1 MGENKPGFLE
11 SLFKQHSVQLQRF
24 LARRLNDP
32 QEAAEI
38 AQEAYL
44 RMQRLD
50 APEALDNARAFLFQV
65 AANMATD
72 HLRRQQLQ
80 TKYLR
85 SQLQLSE
92 ATADIDLPSGED
104 PEQQLVAEQRLAQIT
119 AALDSMAQ
127 KPRQAFLLHRRS
139 GLSYSQIAQEMG
151 VSVSSVEKYILQA
164 LKHCR
169 RELVISD
176 GAEPET

>member
-1 MGENKPGFLE
+1 MGDNKPGFLE
-11 SLFKQHSVQLQRF
+11 ILFTQHSAQLQRF

-50 APEALDNARAFLFQV
+50 APETLDNARAFLFQV

-80 TKYLR
+80 FKYLR
-85 SQLQLSE
+85 SQLQITE
-92 ATADIDLPSGED
+92 AANDIDLPTGD
-104 PEQQLVAEQRLAQIT
+104 NPEQELVAQERLAQIT
-119 AALDSMAQ
+119 AALDSMPH

-151 VSVSSVEKYILQA
+151 VSVSSVEKYVLQA

-169 RELVISD
+169 QRLV
-176 GAEPET
+176 

>member
-1 MGENKPGFLE
+1 MGDNKPGFLE
-11 SLFKQHSVQLQRF
+11 TLFTQHSAQLQRF

-38 AQEAYL
+38 AQETYL

-50 APEALDNARAFLFQV
+50 APESLDNARAFLFQV

-80 TKYLR
+80 HKYLR
-85 SQLQLSE
+85 SQLLITE
-92 ATADIDLPSGED
+92 AANAIDRPSGDD
-104 PEQQLVAEQRLAQIT
+104 PEQQLVAEERLAQIT
-119 AALDSMAQ
+119 AVLDSMPH

-151 VSVSSVEKYILQA
+151 VSVSSVEKYVLQA

-169 RELVISD
+169 QRLV
-176 GAEPET
+176 

>member
-1 MGENKPGFLE
+1 MGHNKPGFLE
-11 SLFKQHSVQLQRF
+11 SLFTQHSAQLQRF

-44 RMQRLD
+44 RMQKLD
-50 APEALDNARAFLFQV
+50 APETLDNARAFLFQV

-80 TKYLR
+80 TRYLR
-85 SQLQLSE
+85 SQLQLKD
-92 ATADIDLPSGED
+92 TASGIELPTGDD
-104 PEQQLVAEQRLAQIT
+104 PEQQLVAQERLVQIT
-119 AALDSMAQ
+119 AALDSMPF

-139 GLSYSQIAQEMG
+139 GMSYSQIAQEMG
-151 VSVSSVEKYILQA
+151 VSVSSVEKYVLRA

-169 RELVISD
+169 QRLVSND
-176 GAEPET
+176 GE